1 MRMALSRIEL
11 LVGAS
16 LAVLAVGLVLP
27 RVQAA
32 RADAAREQCKN
43 NLRIIG
49 QGCLG
54 YEKAKGGMPP
64 RRTGFNDGNPYGG
77 WGSQIL
83 PFIDETE
90 LAKKYNFKLDFFDA
104 GNKAVVETQVKAFK
118 CPASPEKR
126 TTPIQSQASAKSE
139 NPDKDTLYKVEAGV
153 NDYITSNGSNA
164 PRGGWGLNA
173 TDAVDGMGGNGRQA
187 MIDNDPLPL
196 VKITDGL
203 SCTILV
209 VEQAGRPEL
218 WRAGKERDGDGAQF
232 GMAANARGAWAGWG
246 SIVIGPGGADGGPA
260 RGDFTDVSVNSN
272 NQFGL
277 YGFHDT
283 GAHILLCDGS
293 VRFVGKNLAPLTLVY
308 LINRD
313 DGHMISPTDY

>member
-1 MRMALSRIEL
+1 MRNGLTRIEL

-16 LAVLAVGLVLP
+16 VAVLAVGLVLP

-49 QGCLG
+49 EGCHG
-54 YEKAKGGMPP
+54 YEKAKGGFPP
-64 RRTGFNDGNPYGG
+64 RRAGFNDGNPYGG

-83 PFIDETE
+83 PYINEPE
-90 LAKKYNFKLDFFDA
+90 LAKKYNYKLDFFDPT
-104 GNKAVVETQVKAFK
+104 NKAVVETQVKAFK

-126 TTPIQSQASAKSE
+126 TTPIQSQASAKAD
-139 NPDKDTLYKVEAGV
+139 NPDKDTPFKVEAGV
-153 NDYITSNGSNA
+153 NDYIASNGSNA
-164 PRGGWGLNA
+164 PRSGYGLNA
-173 TDAVDGMGGNGRQA
+173 TQVDAMGGNARQA

-196 VKITDGL
+196 SKITDGL

-209 VEQAGRPEL
+209 VEQAGRPDL
-218 WRAGKERDGDGAQF
+218 WRAGKKRKGDGAAF
-232 GMAANARGAWAGWG
+232 GMANNARGSWAGWG

-260 RGDFTDVSVNSN
+260 RGDFTDIAVNSN
-272 NQFGL
+272 NQSGV
-277 YGFHDT
+277 YSFHEG

-308 LINRD
+308 LVNRD
-313 DGHMISPTDY
+313 DGHLISPTDY